1 MKSSEKTVTAAGKAG
16 REARTAARRAAR
28 HPALNRLTRVGL
40 ACRGV
45 LYALIGVLA
54 VQIALEGGG
63 QEADKAGA
71 ISTVARWPF
80 GEVVLWVMVAGFV
93 ALTLWQFSEALLGG
107 PGVAD
112 RLASAGR
119 GAVYVLICSTLLSV
133 LLAGKTSSDD
143 EKSRDATEALLGLP
157 GGPFLVGAIGL
168 GLVALGVHWVREGV
182 TKGFR
187 EELNLGQMSR
197 RARSVM
203 DKLGLAGYVA
213 RGVIAGLAG
222 VFVVQ
227 AAITYDPDKAGGLD
241 ATLRAFAD
249 TPAGP
254 WLLVTVALGLV
265 LFAGYCFGE
274 SRWRRVH

>member
-1 MKSSEKTVTAAGKAG
+1 MSVTGKAG

-28 HPALNRLTRVGL
+28 HPVLNRLTRVGL

-45 LYALIGVLA
+45 LYALIGLLA
-54 VQIALEGGG
+54 MQIAFEGGG
-63 QEADKAGA
+63 READKAGA
-71 ISTVARWPF
+71 ISTVARLPF

-93 ALTLWQFSEALLGG
+93 ALTLWQLSEALLGG
-107 PGVAD
+107 PGVGD
-112 RLASAGR
+112 RLKAAGYA
-119 GAVYVLICSTLLSV
+119 AVYVLICSTLLSV
-133 LLAGKTSSDD
+133 LLAGKATSDD

-168 GLVALGVHWVREGV
+168 GLVALGVYWVREGV

-187 EELNLGQMSR
+187 EELNLGQMSP

-203 DKLGLAGYVA
+203 DRLGLAGYVA
-213 RGVIAGLAG
+213 RGAIAALAG

-241 ATLRAFAD
+241 ATLRAFAE
-249 TPAGP
+249 TPVGP
-254 WLLVTVALGLV
+254 WLLVVVAVGLM